1 MKCHINKEIYIG
13 IPTTIRRQNAAC
25 GDKSSKR
32 KAHSNNLDKHVA
44 LEMKGSENKRSL
56 S

>member
-1 MKCHINKEIYIG
+1 MKCHINKEIRIG
-13 IPTTIRRQNAAC
+13 IPNTIRRQNAAC
-25 GDKSSKR
+25 SDKTSKR
-32 KAHSNNLDKHVA
+32 KAYSNDLDKHVV